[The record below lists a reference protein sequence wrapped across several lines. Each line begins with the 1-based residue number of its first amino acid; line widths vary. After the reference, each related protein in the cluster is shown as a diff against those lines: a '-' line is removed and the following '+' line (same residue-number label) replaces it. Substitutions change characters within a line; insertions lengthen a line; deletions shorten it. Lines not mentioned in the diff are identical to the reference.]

1 MKKEVAMRA
10 VVKENEGIG
19 AVLKDVEKPVLNEGE
34 VLVKVKAAAICGTD
48 QHIYVWNTWA
58 QNNNIKLP
66 TILGHE
72 CSAEVVE
79 VGHGVKGLKPG
90 DYVACETHIP
100 CGECYQC
107 KNGEQHICGNLK
119 LFGIHTNGCYAEY
132 AKIPATCAVKI
143 PESINPNVGAVLE
156 PLGTA
161 VRANVEVQSSGKN
174 VAVIGC
180 GPIGLM
186 AVGAAKAFGAANIYA
201 IDINDYRLGIAKE
214 MGATEIINSS
224 LDKAGEKLVELTNGV
239 GVDAFIDASGNTAAI
254 LEGFRGL
261 RKGGKVALIG
271 LPSRPLEID
280 LGSQVVFKE
289 ATIIG
294 IHGRRM
300 FETWTTM
307 SNLLDKGLLNIDP
320 VITHVLKLEEFEK
333 GFEIAQNG
341 MGGKIILVP

>member
-1 MKKEVAMRA
+1 MRA

-79 VGHGVKGLKPG
+79 VGPGVKGLKPG

-132 AKIPATCAVKI
+132 AKIPAICAVKI

-289 ATIIG
+289 ATIVG

>member
-1 MKKEVAMRA
+1 MRA

>member
-1 MKKEVAMRA
+1 MRA

-79 VGHGVKGLKPG
+79 VGPGVKGLKPG

-132 AKIPATCAVKI
+132 AKIPAICAVKI

-254 LEGFRGL
+254 LEGFKGL

>member
-1 MKKEVAMRA
+1 MKA
-10 VVKENEGIG
+10 VVKENAGIG
-19 AVLKDVEKPVLNEGE
+19 AVLKDVEMPALNEGE
-34 VLVKVKAAAICGTD
+34 VLIKIKAAAICGTD
-48 QHIYVWNTWA
+48 QHIYVWNNWA

-79 VGHGVKGLKPG
+79 VGPGVKNLKAG
-90 DYVACETHIP
+90 DYVACDTHIP

-107 KNGEQHICGNLK
+107 RNGEQHICQNLK
-119 LFGIHTNGCYAEY
+119 LFGVHTNGCFAEY
-132 AKIPATCAVKI
+132 STIPAVCAVKI
-143 PESINPNVGAVLE
+143 PESIHPNVGAVLE

-174 VAVIGC
+174 IAVIGC

-186 AVGAAKAFGAANIYA
+186 AVSAAKAFGAANIYA
-201 IDINDYRLGIAKE
+201 VDINDYRLGIAKE
-214 MGATEIINSS
+214 LGATEVINSS
-224 LDKAGEKLVELTNGV
+224 DIKSGEKLIELTNGV
-239 GVDAFIDASGNTAAI
+239 GVDAFIDASGNTFAI
-254 LEGFRGL
+254 LEGFKGL
-261 RKGGKVALIG
+261 RKGGKAALIG

-300 FETWTTM
+300 FETWTVM

-320 VITHVLKLEEFEK
+320 VITHVLKLEEFDEGFDISQK
-333 GFEIAQNG
+333 GI
-341 MGGKIILVP
+341 GGKVILVP

>member
-1 MKKEVAMRA
+1 MRA
-10 VVKENEGIG
+10 VVKENVGIG
-19 AVLKDVEKPVLNEGE
+19 AVLKDVEMPVLNEGE
-34 VLVKVKAAAICGTD
+34 VLIKVKAAAICGTD

-79 VGHGVKGLKPG
+79 VGPGVKGLKPG

-107 KNGEQHICGNLK
+107 RNGEQHICGNLK

-132 AKIPATCAVKI
+132 AKIPAICAVKI

-224 LDKAGEKLVELTNGV
+224 QDKAGEKLVELTNGV

-254 LEGFRGL
+254 LEGFKGL

>member
-1 MKKEVAMRA
+1 MRA
-10 VVKENEGIG
+10 VVKEDTGKG
-19 AVLKDVEKPVLNEGE
+19 AVLKDVEMPVPAEGE
-34 VLVKVKAAAICGTD
+34 VLIKVKAAAICGTD
-48 QHIYVWNTWA
+48 QHIYNWNNWA
-58 QNNNIKLP
+58 QNNNINIP

-79 VGHGVKGLKPG
+79 VGPGVKTLKVG

-100 CGECYQC
+100 CGQCYQC
-107 KNGEQHICGNLK
+107 KNGQQHICKNLK
-119 LFGIHTNGCYAEY
+119 LFGVHTNGCFAEY
-132 AKIPATCAVKI
+132 STIPAVCAVKI

-161 VRANVEVQSSGKN
+161 VRANEEVQSSGKN
-174 VAVIGC
+174 IAVIGC

-186 AVGAAKAFGAANIYA
+186 AISTAKAFGAANIYA
-201 IDINDYRLGIAKE
+201 VDINEYRLGIAKE
-214 MGATEIINSS
+214 LGATEIINSS
-224 LDKAGEKLVELTNGV
+224 VVNSAEKLIEFTNGI
-239 GVDAFIDASGNTAAI
+239 GVDAFIDASGNTFAI
-254 LEGFRGL
+254 LDGFKGL

-271 LPSRPLEID
+271 LPSRPIEID
-280 LGSQVVFKE
+280 LGSQVIFKE

-320 VITHVLKLEEFEK
+320 VITHVLKLEEFDKGFDICEK
-333 GFEIAQNG
+333 GI
-341 MGGKIILVP
+341 GGKVILIP

>member
-1 MKKEVAMRA
+1 MRA
-10 VVKENEGIG
+10 VVKENVGIG
-19 AVLKDVEKPVLNEGE
+19 AVLKDVEMPVLNEGE
-34 VLVKVKAAAICGTD
+34 VLIKVKAAAICGTD
-48 QHIYVWNTWA
+48 QIIYVWNTWA

-79 VGHGVKGLKPG
+79 VGPGVKGLKPG

-107 KNGEQHICGNLK
+107 RNGEQHICGNLK

-132 AKIPATCAVKI
+132 AKIPAICAVKI

-224 LDKAGEKLVELTNGV
+224 QDKAGEKLVELTNGV

-254 LEGFRGL
+254 LEGFKGL

>member
-1 MKKEVAMRA
+1 MRA

-72 CSAEVVE
+72 CSAGVVE
-79 VGHGVKGLKPG
+79 VGPGVKGLKPG

-132 AKIPATCAVKI
+132 AKIPAICAVKI

-254 LEGFRGL
+254 LEGFKGL
-261 RKGGKVALIG
+261 RKGGRVALIG

>member
-1 MKKEVAMRA
+1 MRA

-72 CSAEVVE
+72 CSSEVVE

>member
-1 MKKEVAMRA
+1 MRA

-79 VGHGVKGLKPG
+79 VGPGVKGLKPG

-132 AKIPATCAVKI
+132 AKIPAICAVKI

-186 AVGAAKAFGAANIYA
+186 AVGAAKAFGAASIYA

>member
-1 MKKEVAMRA
+1 MRA
-10 VVKENEGIG
+10 VVKENAGVG
-19 AVLKDVEKPVLNEGE
+19 AVLRDVEMPVLEEGE
-34 VLVKVKAAAICGTD
+34 VLIKIKATAICGTD
-48 QHIYVWNTWA
+48 QHIYNWNNWA

-79 VGHGVKGLKPG
+79 VGPGVKTLEVG

-100 CGECYQC
+100 CGQCYQC
-107 KNGEQHICGNLK
+107 KNGQQHICQNLK
-119 LFGIHTNGCYAEY
+119 IYGVHTNGCFAEY
-132 AKIPATCAVKI
+132 SKIPAVCAVKI
-143 PESINPNVGAVLE
+143 PETISPNVGSVLE

-161 VRANVEVQSSGKN
+161 VRSCVEVQASGKN
-174 VAVIGC
+174 IAVIGC

-186 AVGAAKAFGAANIYA
+186 AVNTAKAFGAANIYA
-201 IDINDYRLGIAKE
+201 IDINEYRLGIAKE
-214 MGATEIINSS
+214 LGATEVINSS
-224 LDKAGEKLVELTNGV
+224 LVNSADKLKELTNGV
-239 GVDAFIDASGNTAAI
+239 GVDAFIDASGSTAAI
-254 LEGFRGL
+254 LDGFKGL
-261 RKGGKVALIG
+261 RKGGMVALIG

-280 LGSQVVFKE
+280 LGSQVIFKE

-300 FETWTTM
+300 FETWTVM

-333 GFEIAQNG
+333 GFDISQKG
-341 MGGKIILVP
+341 IGGKVILVP

>member
-1 MKKEVAMRA
+1 MKA
-10 VVKENEGIG
+10 VIKENAGIG
-19 AVLKDVEKPVLNEGE
+19 AVLKDVEMPVLNEGE
-34 VLVKVKAAAICGTD
+34 VLIKIKAAAICGTD
-48 QHIYVWNTWA
+48 QHIYVWNNWA

-72 CSAEVVE
+72 CSAEVAE
-79 VGHGVKGLKPG
+79 VGPGVKNLKVG
-90 DYVACETHIP
+90 DYVACDTHIP

-107 KNGEQHICGNLK
+107 RNGEQHICQNLK
-119 LFGIHTNGCYAEY
+119 LFGVHTNGCFAEY
-132 AKIPATCAVKI
+132 AKIPAVCAVKI
-143 PESINPNVGAVLE
+143 PESIHPNVGAVLE

-174 VAVIGC
+174 IAVIGC

-186 AVGAAKAFGAANIYA
+186 AVSAAKAFGAANIYA
-201 IDINDYRLGIAKE
+201 VDINDYRLGIAKE
-214 MGATEIINSS
+214 LGATAVINSTQS
-224 LDKAGEKLVELTNGV
+224 NSAEKMIELTNGI
-239 GVDAFIDASGNTAAI
+239 GVDAFIDASGSTLAI
-254 LEGFRGL
+254 LDGFKGL

-300 FETWTTM
+300 FETWTVM
-307 SNLLDKGLLNIDP
+307 SNLLDKGLLNIDL
-320 VITHVLKLEEFEK
+320 VITHVLKLDEFGE
-333 GFEIAQNG
+333 GFDIAQKG
-341 MGGKIILVP
+341 IGGKVILVPYM